1 MYADTIGFG
10 YRACK
15 DPCKGGDDMKRSL
28 TLLLASLFL
37 VFSLTACGG
46 NGKNN
51 NGQNGN
57 DQNNSAVTGDTAG
70 NNSNNGPAENGT
82 NGTANNGTTANG
94 GTNNGTTNHNNGGLI
109 DDTGDVLEDIG
120 NGTSDVLDDAGRALT
135 GNNGT
140 ANRSAGSNIR

>member
-1 MYADTIGFG
+1 
-10 YRACK
+10 
-15 DPCKGGDDMKRSL
+15 MKRSL

-70 NNSNNGPAENGT
+70 NNAENGT
-82 NGTANNGTTANG
+82 NGTANNGNTANG
-94 GTNNGTTNHNNGGLI
+94 GVNNGTTNNGNGGLV

>member
-1 MYADTIGFG
+1 
-10 YRACK
+10 
-15 DPCKGGDDMKRSL
+15 MKRSL

-57 DQNNSAVTGDTAG
+57 DQNNSAATGDTAG
-70 NNSNNGPAENGT
+70 NNAENGT
-82 NGTANNGTTANG
+82 NGTANNGNTSNG
-94 GTNNGTTNHNNGGLI
+94 GANNGTTNNGNGGLV

-120 NGTSDVLDDAGRALT
+120 NGTREVLDNAGRALT
-135 GNNGT
+135 GSNGT
-140 ANRSAGSNIR
+140 TNRSTANGTR

>member
-1 MYADTIGFG
+1 
-10 YRACK
+10 
-15 DPCKGGDDMKRSL
+15 MKRSL

-57 DQNNSAVTGDTAG
+57 DQNNSAATGDTAG
-70 NNSNNGPAENGT
+70 NNAENGT
-82 NGTANNGTTANG
+82 NGTANNGNTANG
-94 GTNNGTTNHNNGGLI
+94 GVNNGAANNGNGGLV
-109 DDTGDVLEDIG
+109 DDTGDVLEDIA

-140 ANRSAGSNIR
+140 VNQSAGSNIR

>member
-1 MYADTIGFG
+1 MHAGTIGFG

-70 NNSNNGPAENGT
+70 NNGNT
-82 NGTANNGTTANG
+82 NGTTNNGNAENGTTANG
-94 GTNNGTTNHNNGGLI
+94 DTNNGTTNHNNGGLI

-120 NGTSDVLDDAGRALT
+120 NGTRDVLDNAGRALT
-135 GNNGT
+135 GSNGT
-140 ANRSAGSNIR
+140 TNRSTANGTR

>member
-1 MYADTIGFG
+1 
-10 YRACK
+10 
-15 DPCKGGDDMKRSL
+15 MKRSL

-70 NNSNNGPAENGT
+70 NNAENGT
-82 NGTANNGTTANG
+82 NGTANNGNTANG
-94 GTNNGTTNHNNGGLI
+94 GANNGTTNNGNGGLV

-120 NGTSDVLDDAGRALT
+120 NGTRDVLDDAGRALT